1 MKNQVQS
8 PSEFQTVVPGRE
20 RHSLPG
26 IGVACRKN
34 GQRRFAM
41 KDDGSTRGKSGW
53 SVAAVVIVIA
63 LAALLHVYGQL
74 LSGDS
79 EQLTRSLR
87 EAAATADGG

>member
-1 MKNQVQS
+1 
-8 PSEFQTVVPGRE
+8 
-20 RHSLPG
+20 
-26 IGVACRKN
+26 
-34 GQRRFAM
+34 M